1 MAELKWIVVRTG
13 RVPGVQSQVVRVV
26 GWVMARDEATASL
39 RAADMPKHP
48 AQGMYCVAYDRA
60 PLVMRLRADDYLPRA
75 DAIVL

>member
-48 AQGMYCVAYDRA
+48 TQGQYCVAYDRA
-60 PLVMRLRADDYLPRA
+60 PLVMRLRAD
-75 DAIVL
+75 AIVV

>member
-13 RVPGVQSQVVRVV
+13 RVPSVQSQVVRVV

-39 RAADMPKHP
+39 RAADLPKHP

-60 PLVMRLRADDYLPRA
+60 PLVMRLRADA
-75 DAIVL
+75 FVV

>member
-60 PLVMRLRADDYLPRA
+60 PLVMRLRADA
-75 DAIVL
+75 FVL

>member
-60 PLVMRLRADDYLPRA
+60 PLVMRLRADA
-75 DAIVL
+75 FVV

>member
-39 RAADMPKHP
+39 RVADMPKHP
-48 AQGMYCVAYDRA
+48 AQQMYCVAYDRA
-60 PLVMRLRADDYLPRA
+60 PLVMRLRADA
-75 DAIVL
+75 FVV

>member
-13 RVPGVQSQVVRVV
+13 RVPGLQSQVVRVV

-60 PLVMRLRADDYLPRA
+60 PLVMRLRADA
-75 DAIVL
+75 FVL

>member
-39 RAADMPKHP
+39 RAADLPKHP

-60 PLVMRLRADDYLPRA
+60 PLVMRLRADA
-75 DAIVL
+75 FVV